1 MTKLLPSKEKP
12 SSGWG
17 LIAVL
22 LAAIAVTAGMCQS
35 VVDKIETEEIK
46 MENRP

>member
-17 LIAVL
+17 LAACLLVLIAVC
-22 LAAIAVTAGMCQS
+22 AGMCQS

-46 MENRP
+46 MEGK